1 MYLILKFSWQH
12 QTVNAFL
19 RQRNKKYGTKFPKKK
34 ALSSKF
40 LVTIDRQKLRHRT
53 LFDYEMQLGNFFFQ
67 LAKR

>member
-40 LVTIDRQKLRHRT
+40 LVTIDRQKCDT
-53 LFDYEMQLGNFFFQ
+53 GLFDYEMQLGNFFFQ